1 MTSVAALQK
10 MDRRLLEA
18 FSRRTVQKLRVI
30 APLRV
35 VLPHLESFL
44 EKNLSKE
51 ILKDALV
58 IRHAYDSPTVENVS
72 QLLFLKTKEIDLE
85 FLKKIEGFL
94 VRVNIPFEQIAPFR
108 TRRINLLLHFS
119 DQIFRKWESGVKI
132 RNAFSKK
139 EFENELNEIFVL
151 YIKETAMLSR
161 AIQLP
166 FFLVPMRDWFSQE
179 LQNTM
184 QEIALQ
190 LVREVSTAVYRR
202 P

>member
-1 MTSVAALQK
+1 MTPAAALQK

-51 ILKDALV
+51 ILKDALI
-58 IRHAYDSPTVENVS
+58 IRHAYDSPTIKNAS
-72 QLLFLKTKEIDLE
+72 QLLFLKTKEIDVE

-94 VRVNIPFEQIAPFR
+94 VRVNIPFEQIAPLR
-108 TRRINLLLHFS
+108 TRRIDLLLHFS
-119 DQIFRKWESGVKI
+119 DQVFKKWKSGTKI
-132 RNAFSKK
+132 RNTFSKK
-139 EFENELNEIFVL
+139 EFERQLNEIFVL
-151 YIKETAMLSR
+151 YVKETAILSC

-184 QEIALQ
+184 QEVALQ
-190 LVREVSTAVYRR
+190 LVREVSTAMYRR